1 MAYDAK
7 AKDRSL
13 KYQATQKQ
21 VRFWERPEAYAQYQ
35 AAAERAGQS
44 VTAYI
49 RQAIQERMERDGI
62 RPNSPNND
70 TAPPE
75 V

>member
-7 AKDRSL
+7 SKDRTL

-21 VRFWERPEAYAQYQ
+21 VRFWERPETYAEYQ
-35 AAAERAGQS
+35 DAAERAGQS

-49 RQAIQERMERDGI
+49 RQAIRERMERDGLRV
-62 RPNSPNND
+62 RPHSD
-70 TAPPE
+70 DAAAPAD
-75 V
+75 